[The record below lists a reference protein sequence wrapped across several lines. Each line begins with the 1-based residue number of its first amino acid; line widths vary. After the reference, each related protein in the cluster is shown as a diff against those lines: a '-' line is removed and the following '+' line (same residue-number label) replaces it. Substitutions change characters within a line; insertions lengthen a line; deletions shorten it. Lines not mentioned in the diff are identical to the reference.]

1 MEELIYKPNLN
12 QDWISFA
19 LIFNIFLTYLLVKI
33 NPVRTSRL
41 FNYLKTDL
49 YYSKHNSERET
60 QYLNPYNI
68 VGTIMILNT
77 FCLSFIFFS
86 EKIIHKKTYFFEFCF
101 HFLFLIIFIVIR
113 YFLATLIIKKS
124 DVWKKIKPLI
134 FKNFTLNLQYAYL
147 YFALILIGFYS
158 NIPSLFLYFFVSITL
173 VLWFLSQTRLF
184 LTLFKF
190 LPKEV
195 FYFILYLCTFK
206 LIPWHCFYLFVLEPR
221 F

>member
-1 MEELIYKPNLN
+1 MGDLIYKSNLN

-33 NPVRTSRL
+33 NSIRTTRL
-41 FNYLKTDL
+41 FNFLKIDL
-49 YYSKHNSERET
+49 YLSKHNSERET

-68 VGTIMILNT
+68 VGTLMILNT
-77 FCLSFIFFS
+77 ICLSFIFFS
-86 EKIIHKKTYFFEFCF
+86 EKIIYKKTYFFEFCF
-101 HFLFLIIFIVIR
+101 LFLILIFFLVIR
-113 YFLATLIIKKS
+113 YLLTTLITKKG
-124 DVWKKIKPLI
+124 VFWKKIKPFI
-134 FKNFTLNLQYAYL
+134 FKNFTLNLQYAHL

-158 NIPSLFLYFFVSITL
+158 KIPSLLLQLIVIITL
-173 VLWFLSQTRLF
+173 MSWFLSQTRLF

-206 LIPWHCFYLFVLEPR
+206 LIPWYCFYLFVLEPR

>member
-1 MEELIYKPNLN
+1 MGELIFKSNLN

-33 NPVRTSRL
+33 NPIRTSRL
-41 FNYLKTDL
+41 LNFLKTDL
-49 YYSKHNSERET
+49 YFSKHNSERET

-68 VGTIMILNT
+68 VGTLMILNT
-77 FCLSFIFFS
+77 ICLSFIFFS
-86 EKIIHKKTYFFEFCF
+86 EKIFYDKTYFFEFCF
-101 HFLFLIIFIVIR
+101 LFLFLIMFIVIR
-113 YFLATLIIKKS
+113 YFFETLITKKA
-124 DVWKKIKPLI
+124 DFWKKIKPLI

-158 NIPSLFLYFFVSITL
+158 KIPSLLINFIIGITL
-173 VLWFLSQTRLF
+173 ISWFLSQTRLF

-206 LIPWHCFYLFVLEPR
+206 LIPWYCFYLFVLEPR

>member
-1 MEELIYKPNLN
+1 MEELIYKSNLN

-33 NPVRTSRL
+33 NPIRTSRL

-86 EKIIHKKTYFFEFCF
+86 EKIIHEKTYFFEFCF
-101 HFLFLIIFIVIR
+101 LFLFLIIFIVIR
-113 YFLATLIIKKS
+113 YFLVTLITKKG

-158 NIPSLFLYFFVSITL
+158 KIPSLFLYFFVSITL
-173 VLWFLSQTRLF
+173 VLWLLSQARLF

-206 LIPWHCFYLFVLEPR
+206 LIPWYCFYLFVLEPR

>member
-1 MEELIYKPNLN
+1 MGELIFKSNLN

-33 NPVRTSRL
+33 NPIRTTRL
-41 FNYLKTDL
+41 FNFLKTDL
-49 YYSKHNSERET
+49 YFSKHNSERET

-68 VGTIMILNT
+68 VGTFMILNT
-77 FCLSFIFFS
+77 ICLSFIFFS
-86 EKIIHKKTYFFEFCF
+86 EKIIYGKTYFFEFCF
-101 HFLFLIIFIVIR
+101 LFLFLIIFIVIR
-113 YFLATLIIKKS
+113 YFFETLITKKA
-124 DVWKKIKPLI
+124 DFWKKIKPLI

-147 YFALILIGFYS
+147 YFAVIIIGFY
-158 NIPSLFLYFFVSITL
+158 NKIPSLLLNFIVGITL
-173 VLWFLSQTRLF
+173 ISWFLSQTRLF

-206 LIPWHCFYLFVLEPR
+206 LIPWYCFYLFVLEPR